1 MDILATNTANNL
13 DISSTEKLAFTY
25 VADKTMVVIAQLS
38 LLNIVGG
45 LYGIHFYIDGVLTV
59 PEQNVNI
66 SAVNGIAQSRAI
78 LVREG
83 ATVTIFILGVAGDTS
98 VTVKTLLV
106 DSSPVVASEVVDI
119 ITPEL
124 EQIVND
130 AIVNAR
136 PMTMKLGVVKPK
148 KRCNPKKPCP

>member
-1 MDILATNTANNL
+1 MDILATNTASNL

-25 VADKTMVVIAQLS
+25 VADKTMVVIAQIS
-38 LLNIVGG
+38 LLGIVGG
-45 LYGIHFYIDGVLTV
+45 VYGIHFYIDDVLTV
-59 PEQNVNI
+59 PEQTI
-66 SAVNGIAQSRAI
+66 TIAALNGIAQSRAI
-78 LVREG
+78 LVKEG
-83 ATVTIFILGVAGDTS
+83 ATITIKVLGVAGDAS

-106 DSSPVVASEVVDI
+106 DASPVVASEVVDI